1 MLQRTSWGR
10 GTAVTVVSC
19 VFQHTNLPKSGA
31 LQSTPTMFMAQLCLY
46 CCQSICKCPIRV
58 DGFFC
63 GWRDPSLSPRW
74 SSFAPGC
81 FALTCGKHLTYSDF
95 ICASWQTKCFKTIHL
110 GFYVFCLVFGFWFF
124 FFGKSIGRIGFF
136 FFFFPDILSVWN
148 RRVRWTQVLMAEK
161 VAQRHRVPQR
171 WHREQNKTER
181 WFPMAVLLSG
191 FVLLTPS
198 SLKRSLLFLSPSNY
212 TL

>member
-136 FFFFPDILSVWN
+136 FFFSWHSFSLEQEGEVNASIDGREGGTEAQSA
-148 RRVRWTQVLMAEK
+148 TE
-161 VAQRHRVPQR
+161 VAQRTEQD
-171 WHREQNKTER
+171 REVVSHGCSAFWLRSSHSFLPKT
-181 WFPMAVLLSG
+181 
-191 FVLLTPS
+191 
-198 SLKRSLLFLSPSNY
+198 
-212 TL
+212 